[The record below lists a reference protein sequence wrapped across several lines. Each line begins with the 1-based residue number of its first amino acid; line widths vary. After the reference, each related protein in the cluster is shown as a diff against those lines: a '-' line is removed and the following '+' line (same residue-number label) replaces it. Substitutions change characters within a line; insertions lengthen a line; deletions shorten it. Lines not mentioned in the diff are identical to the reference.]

1 VVVPVCSHG
10 SILDELCTDQM
21 LKDHETGAVALCITD
36 RKYVFN
42 VGVERGITP
51 KTTVYFK
58 SINVHEF
65 EDIEKYHDTL
75 FIVYI
80 IHRDTV

>member
-1 VVVPVCSHG
+1 
-10 SILDELCTDQM
+10 
-21 LKDHETGAVALCITD
+21 
-36 RKYVFN
+36 VFN
-42 VGVERGITP
+42 VGVERGVTL

-58 SINVHEF
+58 SVNVNEF
-65 EDIEKYHDTL
+65 EDIGKYHDAL

>member
-1 VVVPVCSHG
+1 MFS
-10 SILDELCTDQM
+10 
-21 LKDHETGAVALCITD
+21 
-36 RKYVFN
+36 
-42 VGVERGITP
+42 VGVECGITLR
-51 KTTVYFK
+51 TTVCFK

-65 EDIEKYHDTL
+65 EDVGKYNDAL